1 MISFLSPK
9 VKHLVE
15 TNDKITMEDIE
26 NELKNLSDHSSY
38 IGQFQPSSSISNR
51 IVLIVPYK
59 NRYYN
64 LKLFLRY
71 IIRFLAKKRSS
82 LDYKIFLVEPAFNN
96 QTFNRGLLL
105 NIGFVESINYFKS
118 SSSDQNNEN
127 IIMPN
132 CFIFHDVDM
141 LPENDS
147 NDYSCSKMR
156 PKQLAVAINTYKYSY
171 EI

>member
-1 MISFLSPK
+1 M
-9 VKHLVE
+9 
-15 TNDKITMEDIE
+15 DDIE
-26 NELKNLSDHSSY
+26 KEIKNLTTATSNNKSNQQDTQSES
-38 IGQFQPSSSISNR
+38 INISNR

-71 IIRFLAKKRSS
+71 IIRFLAKKPN
-82 LDYKIFLVEPAFNN
+82 LDYKIFLVEPSFNN

-105 NIGFVESINYFKS
+105 NIGFIESINYFKS
-118 SSSDQNNEN
+118 LSSKNQQN

-141 LPENDS
+141 LPENDL
-147 NDYSCSKMR
+147 NDYSCSISR

-171 EI
+171 E